1 MKKLVVLITGI
12 ILLTSCTTFK
22 FVSPSIGTWKS
33 DDPIITINVT
43 SEGWSHYGTFVKDD
57 EEVEVEFVFGH
68 VSNVLFIYDLVLKDE
83 NRKRIE
89 GGKIAMSGREYTH
102 FTGRYKIENDT
113 IYYDLGVNGQHGV
126 EKIIFRKITDD

>member
-1 MKKLVVLITGI
+1 LKKLVVLITGI

-43 SEGWSHYGTFVKDD
+43 SEGWSHYGTFVKDS
-57 EEVEVEFVFGH
+57 EEVDVKFVFGH
-68 VSNVLFIYDLVLKDE
+68 VSNVLFIYDIIVEDK
-83 NRKRIE
+83 NREK
-89 GGKIAMSGREYTH
+89 AMSEYAY
-102 FTGRYKIENDT
+102 FTGRYRIENDT